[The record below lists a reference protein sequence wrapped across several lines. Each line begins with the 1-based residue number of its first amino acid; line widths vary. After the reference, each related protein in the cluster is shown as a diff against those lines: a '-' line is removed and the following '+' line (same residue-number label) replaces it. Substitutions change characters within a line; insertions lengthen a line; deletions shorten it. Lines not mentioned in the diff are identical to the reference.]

1 MVTSRIPIFTGL
13 NAEVIGKFLAEFDSF
28 KRLTV
33 SLGSAIRLLS
43 TLYVFIFVNAIIG
56 LINKRYKL
64 VFISY

>member
-33 SLGSAIRLLS
+33 SLGSAIRLH
-43 TLYVFIFVNAIIG
+43 
-56 LINKRYKL
+56 
-64 VFISY
+64 